1 MTVPAGMLAIR
12 IGLGMDRNETRAQFE
27 IIHAIGPNCPLFG
40 PILYI
45 GPSMVRATPLRP
57 TTMTNTRRTILFV
70 NAAHALVHY
79 AILIFPT
86 AVIAVGAEWKLAYGE
101 LIPLATGCFVAFGLL
116 SLPAGWL
123 VNIMGAE
130 RLLAAFFIC
139 TGLACFFIAASATWL
154 TLGLGLLLLG
164 AAGAI
169 YHPVGLTLLA
179 SASSRLGQDLA
190 VNGVCGNIGAAL
202 AAAGTAFLA
211 WAFGWRWA
219 FIGPGMIALALGIL
233 FIVTMRRSSAVDE
246 ARATTA
252 SLPGLVKS
260 PIFAAGVI
268 ILAFI
273 AGGMTYTIVT
283 VALPKIVDEQF
294 ESELP
299 LIGTGALAT
308 IILVCGALMQL
319 AIGRLIDRLPLAS
332 LFVALATLQ
341 LTGLAM
347 AWLSTGPL
355 LLVGLALTM
364 AAIYGQVVV
373 DDAIVARFVPGRLR
387 ARAYGISYFVGFID
401 SAAAIPIMGALYD
414 QGSGFAPVLALTAAC
429 GALLLACALGFR
441 HAVKMTT

>member
-1 MTVPAGMLAIR
+1 MT
-12 IGLGMDRNETRAQFE
+12 D
-27 IIHAIGPNCPLFG
+27 
-40 PILYI
+40 
-45 GPSMVRATPLRP
+45 
-57 TTMTNTRRTILFV
+57 TRRTILFV

-86 AVIAVGAEWKLAYGE
+86 AVLAIGAEWKLDYGE
-101 LIPLATGCFVAFGLL
+101 LIPLATGCFVAFGVL
-116 SLPAGWL
+116 SLPVGWL
-123 VNIMGAE
+123 VNIVGAE
-130 RLLAAFFIC
+130 RLLAVFFIC

-154 TLGLGLLLLG
+154 MLGLGLLLLG

-179 SASSRLGQDLA
+179 STSSRLGQDLA

-202 AAAGTAFLA
+202 AAAGTAFFA

-219 FIGPGMIALALGIL
+219 FIGPGMAALTLGIL
-233 FIVTMRRSSAVDE
+233 FIVTMRRSSTVGE

-252 SLPGLVKS
+252 SSPGLAVKS
-260 PIFAAGVI
+260 PILAACVV

-294 ESELP
+294 DSELP

-308 IILVCGALMQL
+308 IILVCGTLMQL
-319 AIGRLIDRLPLAS
+319 AIGRLVDRLPLTS
-332 LFVALATLQ
+332 LFVALAGLQ
-341 LTGLAM
+341 LTGLAL

-373 DDAIVARFVPGRLR
+373 DDAIVARFVPGHLR
-387 ARAYGISYFVGFID
+387 ARAYGISYFVGFVD
-401 SAAAIPIMGALYD
+401 SAAAIPIMSALYD

-429 GALLLACALGFR
+429 GVLLLACALGFR
-441 HAVKMTT
+441 YAVR